1 LYDGDIGGKNKRLY
15 DPTYKPASFGS
26 RSAHERKSNMS
37 ARALPLPLELTKP
50 VTLAA
55 DLDTQLRESLGL
67 GHQYDPTTQM
77 AMWYGGHGSRSSQEC
92 ESLSGAVVIDVTVD
106 VQIDDNDF

>member
-1 LYDGDIGGKNKRLY
+1 
-15 DPTYKPASFGS
+15 
-26 RSAHERKSNMS
+26 MS
-37 ARALPLPLELTKP
+37 AATLPLPLELTKL

-55 DLDTQLRESLGL
+55 DLDTQLRESFGV
-67 GHQYDPTTQM
+67 GQYDPKTQM

-92 ESLSGAVVIDVTVD
+92 VSTSGAVVIDVTVD